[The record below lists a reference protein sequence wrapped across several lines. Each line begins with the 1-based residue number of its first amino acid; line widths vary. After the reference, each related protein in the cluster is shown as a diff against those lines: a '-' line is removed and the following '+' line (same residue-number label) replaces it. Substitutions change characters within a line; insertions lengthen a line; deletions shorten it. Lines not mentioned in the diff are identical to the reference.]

1 MPNPTKNEKIDDALN
16 VIFQQ
21 LNTLGDS
28 SMGETLADH
37 LQSEHRTLQQSFFRE
52 LYKALE
58 IYQDSHYDLR
68 NEASVKFAKAVI
80 QQDHY
85 FPFV

>member
-1 MPNPTKNEKIDDALN
+1 MPEINEKIDDALK

-28 SMGETLADH
+28 KMGETLADH

-58 IYQDSHYDLR
+58 IYQHSSYDLR
-68 NEASVKFAKAVI
+68 NEASVKFAKKVMEEGE
-80 QQDHY
+80 Y